1 MREQR
6 RKDIGVPLGEEKIM
20 NERERL
26 GNPAVVGLAGFGMT
40 TLILQFY
47 NLGWSGLAPVIW
59 IGLCFGGAAQL
70 IAGLLEF
77 RNGNNFGFAAFT
89 GYGAFWISLCLMLI
103 FGTSTEVT
111 RNFGALKFSDA
122 DLGYYLLMWTIFTAI
137 LFVISMKHNTVL
149 ALLFLTLLLGYFF
162 LDIKEL
168 GHSNA
173 AGVIA
178 AYDLI
183 VCAILALYLM
193 MATVA
198 GESGM
203 NMPIGKPWIRKTS

>member
-1 MREQR
+1 MSDTA
-6 RKDIGVPLGEEKIM
+6 K
-20 NERERL
+20 L

-59 IGLCFGGAAQL
+59 IGLVFGGTAQL

-77 RNGNNFGFAAFT
+77 NNGNNFGFAAFT

-103 FGTSTEVT
+103 FGTSGEAT
-111 RNFGALKFSDA
+111 RNFGALKFSNT
-122 DLGYYLLMWTIFTAI
+122 DLGYYLLLWAIFTAI

-149 ALLFLTLLLGYFF
+149 ALLFLTLLLGYIG
-162 LDIKEL
+162 LTIKQL
-168 GHSNA
+168 AGSSVL
-173 AGVIA
+173 GVIA
-178 AYDLI
+178 SYDLI

-198 GESGM
+198 SDSGIR
-203 NMPIGKPWIRKTS
+203 MPIGKPWIHAKA